1 MLVIG
6 SVFSQ
11 IFRSVIGDV
20 NWTPSSI
27 FYDGAP
33 GVWYD
38 PSDLATLFQDSAG
51 VTPVTTPGQTV
62 GMMLD
67 KSQGLVLGT
76 ERLTNGNF
84 SDGSTGWTVTGSDAT
99 HIATFSGGTLRYQ
112 SDTTTPVLNVA
123 QAGALVIGKTYL
135 ITVVTSAYT
144 SGSIKS
150 DNFGSAMVLSN
161 GLGTRTLR
169 VTASATNFT
178 LLRNTVNVDITI
190 DSISIKEIAGNHATQ
205 ATLAQ
210 RPTYQIDSNGKPY
223 LLFDGVD
230 DGMVTNTITPATNK
244 VQVFAGLRKLS
255 DTAQKIVAE
264 MSATITSNAGAFAL
278 TAPNSAA
285 ANYNFSS
292 KGTTQT
298 DNVVTT
304 YTAPITSVISG
315 LGDIAG
321 ASNLIRVNGSQV
333 GAVLTTQ
340 GTGNYLAYPLYIG
353 RRAGASLPFNGSIY
367 SMIVCFGPNLTTG
380 QITSAE
386 TYVNEKTGAY

>member
-1 MLVIG
+1 MFVIG

-20 NWTPSSI
+20 DWTPSSI
-27 FYDGAP
+27 FYGGQP

-38 PSDLATLFQDSAG
+38 PSDLTTIFQDNAG
-51 VTPVTTPGQTV
+51 VTPVTAPGQTV
-62 GMMLD
+62 GLMLD

-84 SDGSTGWTVTGSDAT
+84 SDGATGWTVTGSNAT

-112 SDTTTPVLNVA
+112 SDTTTPILNVA

-135 ITVVTSAYT
+135 VTVVTSAYT
-144 SGSIKS
+144 SGSLKS
-150 DNFGSAMVLSN
+150 DDFGSAVVLSN

-169 VTASATNFT
+169 VTASTTNFT
-178 LLRNTVNVDITI
+178 FLRNTANVDITI
-190 DSISIKEIAGNHATQ
+190 DSISVKEIAGNHATQ

-210 RPTYQIDSNGKPY
+210 RPTYQIDGTGRPY
-223 LLFDGVD
+223 LSFDGVD
-230 DGMVTNTITPATNK
+230 DGMVTGTITPATNK

-264 MSATITSNAGAFAL
+264 MSATIASNAGAFAL

-321 ASNLIRVNGSQV
+321 ASNLIRVNGYQV
-333 GAVLTTQ
+333 GSTLTTQ

-353 RRAGASLPFNGSIY
+353 RRGGSTLPYNGNIY
-367 SMIVCFGPNLTTG
+367 SLIARFGANLTAD
-380 QITSAE
+380 QITSTE
-386 TYVNEKTGAY
+386 TWVNGKTGAY